1 MPIQTAVLE
10 IVRDLVSGTNVI
22 TVKTPDGTAEFLIG
36 DVVPNGELHAMYT
49 PKPEAKLKKISA
61 KKNKRAS
68 IAQENEVMEALG
80 GRRQAG
86 SGAVGHL
93 KGDGR
98 VRDKYRVEIKYTR
111 TKGYSVTRDELSKIR
126 GECSATEEPLFV
138 IDFVDP
144 ETGGSADRWVLVPF
158 HHFRK
163 LDNLHNAATNHS
175 GPEETRGRASTSVRA
190 STKTR

>member
-1 MPIQTAVLE
+1 MPIQTARLE
-10 IVRDLVSGTNVI
+10 FSFSLNAGFRA
-22 TVKTPDGTAEFLIG
+22 TVKTPDGEAEFQIPTNGVLEWNETITAMFT
-36 DVVPNGELHAMYT
+36 PN
-49 PKPEAKLKKISA
+49 PEPKLKKISA

-68 IAQENEVMEALG
+68 IAQEHEVMAELG

-111 TKGYSVTRDELSKIR
+111 TKGYRVDRNELSKIR
-126 GECSATEEPLFV
+126 GECSGAEEPLFV
-138 IDFVDP
+138 IDFTDP

-158 HHFRK
+158 HHFKK
-163 LDNLHNAATNHS
+163 LDNAT
-175 GPEETRGRASTSVRA
+175 TDQRGSESVGGRTSPSHRASP
-190 STKTR
+190 KTR